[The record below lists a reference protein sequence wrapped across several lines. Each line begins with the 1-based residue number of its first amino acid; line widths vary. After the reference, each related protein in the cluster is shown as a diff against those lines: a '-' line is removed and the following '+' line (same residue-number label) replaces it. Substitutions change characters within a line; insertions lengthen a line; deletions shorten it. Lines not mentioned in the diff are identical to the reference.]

1 MPLYWV
7 AYSQLSTNLISQAS
21 TLSSAS
27 IPNDVLPNVDPLA
40 LLIMIPIMDMWVYP
54 WLRARGWKLG
64 PIFRIWLGFV
74 CAAVAMAWCAA
85 VQWGV
90 YNTNPCGE
98 WVGSGRDANGEVCEG
113 KSWLSVFI
121 QVPAYVSIN
130 KKNSFYVFVNAR
142 ILTIL
147 PRS

>member
-98 WVGSGRDANGEVCEG
+98 WVGSGRDANGEACEG
-113 KSWLSVFI
+113 KSWVSVFI

-130 KKNSFYVFVNAR
+130 KKKSFYVFVNVR